1 MHINKFKVKIE
12 EVKKQADAGVKPR
25 TPLAWATNALPLSY
39 DSWTTTN
46 LTILYVS
53 CTRGTDWLSHK
64 PGSLLIVYTIHFCHN
79 YLSTVYTASWQFL
92 LLQIYTERV
101 ARNAEVM
108 FYLPPG
114 MLSMWGRTKSQVLH
128 RRELNWPVYD
138 YHCAWLHTKHIKV
151 VNLELAVQ
159 ALNNYGKYIYRTKF
173 ARV

>member
-1 MHINKFKVKIE
+1 ML
-12 EVKKQADAGVKPR
+12 GVKPR

-53 CTRGTDWLSHK
+53 CTGGTDWLSHK

-79 YLSTVYTASWQFL
+79 YHSTVYTASWQFL

-128 RRELNWPVYD
+128 RRELNWTTIVPGFTLSISK
-138 YHCAWLHTKHIKV
+138 WWTL
-151 VNLELAVQ
+151 NLAVQ